1 MAENAKV
8 ATLSRVMEEGH
19 TGGYGTLL
27 HLTAVVSLGPEAF
40 YSTHGEELSE
50 WCGHFKGLKAALL
63 CLAMYERQ
71 FCPEEAALAVDR
83 HLNAAMDAV
92 EHRTEADSRDVR

>member
-1 MAENAKV
+1 MVESAKA
-8 ATLSRVMEEGH
+8 ATIKRVMEEGH

-27 HLTAVVSLGPEAF
+27 HLTAVMGLGPEAF
-40 YSTHGEELSE
+40 YSTHGEEFSE

-71 FCPEEAALAVDR
+71 IDPEEAALAVNR
-83 HLNAAMDAV
+83 HIETVMDDL
-92 EHRTEADSRDVR
+92 EHRNCARSGSPQ